1 MSRTDIDF
9 KIGADLKQF
18 RGAMGNIDHSLKRL
32 SGGFG
37 ALGGVIGASFAIDI
51 IQQFAAESVE
61 LASKMEGVEAAFNRL
76 NDPNLLDNLR
86 EATAGT
92 VDDLKLMQT
101 AVRAENFRI
110 PMDTLAKGLEFAQRR
125 AQATGE
131 SVDYMVDSF
140 VTGLGRESVKIL
152 DNLGISTLEL
162 QEKTKELGSMA
173 AAVGQI
179 MDEEFDKVGERVTT
193 TSMKIDQQKA
203 SIENLKKEIGEGL
216 TPAYEALLSVQAKL
230 VKTFFQPFDDPFKVD
245 DKTEKQLRAQVAMIE
260 KRIKVN
266 DKDLKSYPKN
276 STYIK
281 NVTRLEEARI
291 LAMSALNAVLEEK
304 KQTELVESGE
314 QARLD
319 AEAEKIRKAK
329 ELSDAITA
337 YNTKLE
343 GLLPNLKQVNSEI
356 QEMFKPEDADIGKLA
371 HLLGFAEVNME
382 LEELEKTT
390 EEFGSASKKTFDEMV
405 EGFFNFEEAT
415 EEAADTFD
423 HSFRNTIDKF
433 KEFRDEFLMV
443 GEILRMSFEAA
454 FAPLEEGETRLGNF
468 REAFVNQLKMMA
480 AQLLAT
486 AAAAAILATILTI
499 AFGGANMAGQAM
511 FGKAGMGFGDL
522 FGGLLQGGGGFGF
535 NGGGMTGNTSGG
547 IEIFGK
553 LLGSDIL
560 LSGERAGRNR
570 NRLSGIGG

>member
-18 RGAMGNIDHSLKRL
+18 RGAMGNIDHSLKKL

-51 IQQFAAESVE
+51 IQQFAAESIE

-86 EATAGT
+86 KATAGT

-101 AVRAENFRI
+101 AVKAENFRI

-152 DNLGISTLEL
+152 DNLGISTIEL
-162 QEKTKELGSMA
+162 QAKTKELGSMA
-173 AAVGQI
+173 AAVGAI
-179 MDEEFDKVGERVTT
+179 MDEEFEKVGERVTT
-193 TSMKIDQQKA
+193 TSMKVDQQRA
-203 SIENLKKEIGEGL
+203 SITNLKTEIGEKLLPVYSAFLDQTNKGL
-216 TPAYEALLSVQAKL
+216 STVNFILDDQEKGYKRLFVAVQSYFNITKFGLDLVTNPLKAVLSLFGETKEEVEGLNTEFDNGLPSVTAWADKFDKMQTQAK
-230 VKTFFQPFDDPFKVD
+230 
-245 DKTEKQLRAQVAMIE
+245 EGA
-260 KRIKVN
+260 
-266 DKDLKSYPKN
+266 
-276 STYIK
+276 
-281 NVTRLEEARI
+281 
-291 LAMSALNAVLEEK
+291 K
-304 KQTELVESGE
+304 KQREAVESYNNK
-314 QARLD
+314 L
-319 AEAEKIRKAK
+319 K
-329 ELSDAITA
+329 EL
-337 YNTKLE
+337 
-343 GLLPNLKQVNSEI
+343 LPTLRQVGYEI
-356 QEMFKPEDADIGKLA
+356 DQAFNPGEDTTGKLA
-371 HLLGFAEVNME
+371 HQLGFAEVNTE
-382 LEELEKTT
+382 LEELEGTV
-390 EEFGSASKKTFDEMV
+390 EEFGSTSKKNFDEMV
-405 EGFFNFEEAT
+405 EGFFNFEQAT

-433 KEFRDEFLMV
+433 REFRDEFLMV
-443 GEILRMSFEAA
+443 GDILRRSFEAA

-468 REAFVNQLKMMA
+468 REAFVQQLKMMA

-486 AAAAAILATILTI
+486 AAAALILATILTV
-499 AFGGANMAGQAM
+499 AFGGTNMAGQAM

-535 NGGGMTGNTSGG
+535 NGSGISGNTSGG

>member
-18 RGAMGNIDHSLKRL
+18 RGAMGNIDHSLKKL

-37 ALGGVIGASFAIDI
+37 ALGGVIGATFAVDVIK
-51 IQQFAAESVE
+51 QFVSESVD

-86 EATAGT
+86 KATAGT

-101 AVRAENFRI
+101 AVKAENFRI

-152 DNLGISTLEL
+152 DNLGISTIEL
-162 QEKTKELGSMA
+162 QAKTKELGSMA

-179 MDEEFDKVGERVTT
+179 MDEEFEKVGERVTT
-193 TSMKIDQQKA
+193 TSMKIDKQRA
-203 SIENLKKEIGEGL
+203 SVTNLKTEVGEKLLPIYSRFLNGTIKGLDNINFILDDQEKGYKRLFVAVKSYFEITRAGYRMVMN
-216 TPAYEALLSVQAKL
+216 PAKL
-230 VKTFFQPFDDPFKVD
+230 FASLLGSTKEEVEELNTEFDNGLPSVTAWA
-245 DKTEKQLRAQVAMIE
+245 DKF
-260 KRIKVN
+260 
-266 DKDLKSYPKN
+266 DKMQTQAD
-276 STYIK
+276 
-281 NVTRLEEARI
+281 EGA
-291 LAMSALNAVLEEK
+291 K
-304 KQTELVESGE
+304 KQREAVESYNNK
-314 QARLD
+314 L
-319 AEAEKIRKAK
+319 K
-329 ELSDAITA
+329 EL
-337 YNTKLE
+337 
-343 GLLPNLKQVNSEI
+343 LPTLQQVGYEI
-356 QEMFKPEDADIGKLA
+356 DQAFNPGEDTTGKLA
-371 HLLGFAEVNME
+371 HQLGFAEVDTE
-382 LEELEKTT
+382 LEELEGTV
-390 EEFGSASKKTFDEMV
+390 ENFG
-405 EGFFNFEEAT
+405 
-415 EEAADTFD
+415 DTFD

-433 KEFRDEFLMV
+433 REFRDEFLMV
-443 GEILRMSFEAA
+443 GDILRMSFEAA

-468 REAFVNQLKMMA
+468 REAFVQQLKMMA

-486 AAAAAILATILTI
+486 AAAALILATILTI
-499 AFGGANMAGQAM
+499 AFGGTNMAGQAM

-535 NGGGMTGNTSGG
+535 NGSGISGNTSGG

>member
-18 RGAMGNIDHSLKRL
+18 RGAMGNIDHSLKKL

-37 ALGGVIGASFAIDI
+37 ALGGMIGASFAIDI
-51 IQQFAAESVE
+51 IQQFAAESID

-101 AVRAENFRI
+101 AVRADNFRI
-110 PMDTLAKGLEFAQRR
+110 PMDVLAKGLEFAQRR

-152 DNLGISTLEL
+152 DNLGISSLEL

-179 MDEEFDKVGERVTT
+179 MDQEFEKVGARVTT
-193 TSMKIDQQKA
+193 TSMKIDQQRA
-203 SIENLKKEIGEGL
+203 SITNLKTEIGEKLLPVYSAFLDQTNKGL
-216 TPAYEALLSVQAKL
+216 STVNFILDDQEKGYKRLFVAAKSYFDITKFGLDLVTNPLKALLGLFGETEEEVEKVSVEFNKGLPSITAWADKFGQMQEQA
-230 VKTFFQPFDDPFKVD
+230 D
-245 DKTEKQLRAQVAMIE
+245 EGA
-260 KRIKVN
+260 
-266 DKDLKSYPKN
+266 
-276 STYIK
+276 
-281 NVTRLEEARI
+281 
-291 LAMSALNAVLEEK
+291 K
-304 KQTELVESGE
+304 KQKEAVE
-314 QARLD
+314 AYNNKL
-319 AEAEKIRKAK
+319 K
-329 ELSDAITA
+329 EL
-337 YNTKLE
+337 
-343 GLLPNLKQVNSEI
+343 LPTLQRVGYEI
-356 QEMFKPEDADIGKLA
+356 DQAFNPGEDTSGKLA
-371 HLLGFAEVNME
+371 HNLGFAEVDTE
-382 LEELEKTT
+382 IEELEDTV
-390 EEFGSASKKTFDEMV
+390 EDFGDTFDNSFNGMINNFDAWKKGV
-405 EGFFNFEEAT
+405 EEST
-415 EEAADTFD
+415 DTFD
-423 HSFRNTIDKF
+423 HSFRNTIDNF
-433 KEFRDEFLMV
+433 RVFRDEFMMV
-443 GEILRMSFEAA
+443 GEVLRMSFEAA

-468 REAFVNQLKMMA
+468 REAFVQQLKMMA

-499 AFGGANMAGQAM
+499 AFGGSNAAGQAM

>member
-18 RGAMGNIDHSLKRL
+18 RGAMGNIDHSLKKL

-37 ALGGVIGASFAIDI
+37 ALGGVIGASFAVDI
-51 IQQFAAESVE
+51 IQQFVSESIE
-61 LASKMEGVEAAFNRL
+61 LASKMEGVEAAFDRL

-86 EATAGT
+86 KATAGT

-101 AVRAENFRI
+101 AVKAENFRI

-140 VTGLGRESVKIL
+140 VTGLGRKSVMIL
-152 DNLGISTLEL
+152 DNLGISAAEL
-162 QEKTKELGSMA
+162 KERMA
-173 AAVGQI
+173 EGATMAEAVGAI
-179 MDEEFDKVGERVTT
+179 MDEEFEKVGERVTT
-193 TSMKIDQQKA
+193 TSMKVDQQRA
-203 SIENLKKEIGEGL
+203 SITNLKTEIGEKLLPVYSAFLSQTNKGL
-216 TPAYEALLSVQAKL
+216 GKINFILDDQEKGYKRLFVAVQSYFNVTKFGLDLVTNPTKALLSLLGDTKEEVEAISVEFNKGLPSITAWADKFDAMQTQA
-230 VKTFFQPFDDPFKVD
+230 D
-245 DKTEKQLRAQVAMIE
+245 EGA
-260 KRIKVN
+260 
-266 DKDLKSYPKN
+266 
-276 STYIK
+276 
-281 NVTRLEEARI
+281 
-291 LAMSALNAVLEEK
+291 K
-304 KQTELVESGE
+304 KQREAVESYNNK
-314 QARLD
+314 L
-319 AEAEKIRKAK
+319 K
-329 ELSDAITA
+329 EL
-337 YNTKLE
+337 
-343 GLLPNLKQVNSEI
+343 LPTLQQVGYEI
-356 QEMFKPEDADIGKLA
+356 DQAFNPGEDTTGKLA
-371 HLLGFAEVNME
+371 HQLGFAEVDTE
-382 LEELEKTT
+382 LEELEETV
-390 EEFGSASKKTFDEMV
+390 ENFG
-405 EGFFNFEEAT
+405 
-415 EEAADTFD
+415 DTFD

-433 KEFRDEFLMV
+433 REFRDEFLMV
-443 GEILRMSFEAA
+443 GDILRMSFEAA

-486 AAAAAILATILTI
+486 AVAALILATILTV
-499 AFGGANMAGQAM
+499 AFGGTNLAGQAM

-535 NGGGMTGNTSGG
+535 NGSGISGNTSGG

-570 NRLSGIGG
+570 TRQRGF

>member
-18 RGAMGNIDHSLKRL
+18 RGAMGNIDHSLRKL

-110 PMDTLAKGLEFAQRR
+110 PMDVLAKGLEFAQRR

-152 DNLGISTLEL
+152 DNLGISTIEL

-179 MDEEFDKVGERVTT
+179 MEDEFNKVGERVTT
-193 TSMKIDQQKA
+193 TSMKIDQQRA
-203 SIENLKKEIGEGL
+203 SITNLKTEIGEKLLPVYSAFLDQTNKGL
-216 TPAYEALLSVQAKL
+216 STVNFILDDQEKGYKRLFVAVQSYFNVTKFGLDLVTNPTKAFLSLLGDTKEEVEELNTEFDKGLPSVTAWADKFDAMQTQAKEGA
-230 VKTFFQPFDDPFKVD
+230 K
-245 DKTEKQLRAQVAMIE
+245 KQREAVEAYNN
-260 KRIKVN
+260 K
-266 DKDLKSYPKN
+266 
-276 STYIK
+276 
-281 NVTRLEEARI
+281 LEE
-291 LAMSALNAVLEEK
+291 
-304 KQTELVESGE
+304 
-314 QARLD
+314 
-319 AEAEKIRKAK
+319 
-329 ELSDAITA
+329 
-337 YNTKLE
+337 
-343 GLLPNLKQVNSEI
+343 LLPTLQKVSHEI
-356 QEMFKPEDADIGKLA
+356 DKAFNPGEDTSRGLA

-382 LEELEKTT
+382 LEELEETT
-390 EEFGSASKKTFDEMV
+390 ENFG
-405 EGFFNFEEAT
+405 
-415 EEAADTFD
+415 DTFD
-423 HSFRNTIDKF
+423 HSFRNNIDKF
-433 KEFRDEFLMV
+433 REFRDEFMIF
-443 GEILRMSFEAA
+443 GNMLRVSFEAA
-454 FAPLEEGETRLGNF
+454 FSKLEEGETRMGRFNEVFLQQLG
-468 REAFVNQLKMMA
+468 MMA

-499 AFGGANMAGQAM
+499 AFGGTNMAGKAM
-511 FGKAGMGFGDL
+511 FSKAGMGFGDL
-522 FGGLLQGGGGFGF
+522 FSGMFGELGGGFGF
-535 NGGGMTGNTSGG
+535 NGGGFGSGEG
-547 IEIFGK
+547 GMNIIGM
-553 LLGSDIL
+553 LRGSDFVL
-560 LSGERAGRNR
+560 MQERAGRNR

>member
-18 RGAMGNIDHSLKRL
+18 RGAMGNIDHSLKKL

-51 IQQFAAESVE
+51 IQQFAAESIE

-110 PMDTLAKGLEFAQRR
+110 PMDVLAKGLEFAQRR

-152 DNLGISTLEL
+152 DNLGISTIEL

-179 MDEEFDKVGERVTT
+179 MEDEFDKVGERVTT
-193 TSMKIDQQKA
+193 TSMKVDQQRA
-203 SIENLKKEIGEGL
+203 AITNLKTEIGEKLLPVYSAFLDQTNKGL
-216 TPAYEALLSVQAKL
+216 STVNFILDDQEKGYKRLFTAVQSYFNITKFGLDLVTNPLKAVLSLFGETKEEVEGLNTEFDKGLPSVTAWADKFGAMQTQAKEGA
-230 VKTFFQPFDDPFKVD
+230 K
-245 DKTEKQLRAQVAMIE
+245 KQREAVEAYNN
-260 KRIKVN
+260 K
-266 DKDLKSYPKN
+266 
-276 STYIK
+276 
-281 NVTRLEEARI
+281 LEE
-291 LAMSALNAVLEEK
+291 
-304 KQTELVESGE
+304 
-314 QARLD
+314 
-319 AEAEKIRKAK
+319 
-329 ELSDAITA
+329 
-337 YNTKLE
+337 
-343 GLLPNLKQVNSEI
+343 LLPTLQKVSHEI
-356 QEMFKPEDADIGKLA
+356 NKAFNPGEDTSRSLA

-382 LEELEKTT
+382 LEELEETT
-390 EEFGSASKKTFDEMV
+390 ENFG
-405 EGFFNFEEAT
+405 
-415 EEAADTFD
+415 DTFD
-423 HSFRNTIDKF
+423 HSFRNNIDKF
-433 KEFRDEFLMV
+433 REFRDEFMIF
-443 GEILRMSFEAA
+443 GNMLRVSFEAA
-454 FAPLEEGETRLGNF
+454 FSKLEEGETRMGRFNEVFLQQLG
-468 REAFVNQLKMMA
+468 MMA

-486 AAAAAILATILTI
+486 AAAAAILATILTV
-499 AFGGANMAGQAM
+499 AFGGTNMAGKAM
-511 FGKAGMGFGDL
+511 FSKAGMGFGDL
-522 FGGLLQGGGGFGF
+522 FSGLFGEMGGGFGF
-535 NGGGMTGNTSGG
+535 NGGGFGG
-547 IEIFGK
+547 GEGGMNIIGM
-553 LLGSDIL
+553 LRGSDFIL
-560 LSGERAGRNR
+560 MQERAGRNR

>member
-18 RGAMGNIDHSLKRL
+18 RGAMGNIDHSLKKL

-101 AVRAENFRI
+101 AVKAENFRI
-110 PMDTLAKGLEFAQRR
+110 PMDVLAKGLEFAQRR

-152 DNLGISTLEL
+152 DNLGISTIEL

-179 MDEEFDKVGERVTT
+179 MEDEFNKVGERVTT
-193 TSMKIDQQKA
+193 TSMKVDQQRA
-203 SIENLKKEIGEGL
+203 SITNLKTEIGEKLLPVYSAFLDQTNKGL
-216 TPAYEALLSVQAKL
+216 STVNFILDDQEKGYKRLFVAVQSYFNITKFGLDLVTNPTKALLSLLGDTKEEVEGLNTEFDNGLPSVTAWADKFDAMQTQAKEGA
-230 VKTFFQPFDDPFKVD
+230 K
-245 DKTEKQLRAQVAMIE
+245 KQREAVEAYNN
-260 KRIKVN
+260 K
-266 DKDLKSYPKN
+266 
-276 STYIK
+276 
-281 NVTRLEEARI
+281 LEE
-291 LAMSALNAVLEEK
+291 
-304 KQTELVESGE
+304 
-314 QARLD
+314 
-319 AEAEKIRKAK
+319 
-329 ELSDAITA
+329 
-337 YNTKLE
+337 
-343 GLLPNLKQVNSEI
+343 LLPTLQKVSHEI
-356 QEMFKPEDADIGKLA
+356 DKAFNPGEDTSRNLA

-382 LEELEKTT
+382 LEELEETT
-390 EEFGSASKKTFDEMV
+390 ENFG
-405 EGFFNFEEAT
+405 
-415 EEAADTFD
+415 DTFD

-433 KEFRDEFLMV
+433 RVFRDEFMMV
-443 GEILRMSFEAA
+443 GEVLRMSFEAA

>member
-18 RGAMGNIDHSLKRL
+18 RGAMGNIDHSLKKL

-51 IQQFAAESVE
+51 IQQFAAESIE

-86 EATAGT
+86 KATAGT

-101 AVRAENFRI
+101 AVKAENFRI

-152 DNLGISTLEL
+152 DNLGISTIEL
-162 QEKTKELGSMA
+162 QAKTKELGSMA
-173 AAVGQI
+173 AAVGAI
-179 MDEEFDKVGERVTT
+179 MDEEFEKVGERVTT
-193 TSMKIDQQKA
+193 TSMKVDQQRA
-203 SIENLKKEIGEGL
+203 SITNLKTEIGEKLLPVYSAFLDQTNKGL
-216 TPAYEALLSVQAKL
+216 STVNFILDDQEKGYKRLFTAVQSYFNITKFGLDLVTNPLKAVLSLFGETKEEVEGLNTEFDNGLPSVTAWADKFDKMQTQAK
-230 VKTFFQPFDDPFKVD
+230 
-245 DKTEKQLRAQVAMIE
+245 EGA
-260 KRIKVN
+260 
-266 DKDLKSYPKN
+266 
-276 STYIK
+276 
-281 NVTRLEEARI
+281 
-291 LAMSALNAVLEEK
+291 K
-304 KQTELVESGE
+304 KQREAVESYNNK
-314 QARLD
+314 L
-319 AEAEKIRKAK
+319 K
-329 ELSDAITA
+329 EL
-337 YNTKLE
+337 
-343 GLLPNLKQVNSEI
+343 LPTLQQVGYEI
-356 QEMFKPEDADIGKLA
+356 DQAFNPGEDTTGKLA
-371 HLLGFAEVNME
+371 HQLGFAEVDTE
-382 LEELEKTT
+382 LEELEETV
-390 EEFGSASKKTFDEMV
+390 ENFG
-405 EGFFNFEEAT
+405 
-415 EEAADTFD
+415 DTFD
-423 HSFRNTIDKF
+423 NSFRNTIDKF
-433 KEFRDEFLMV
+433 REFRDEFLMV
-443 GEILRMSFEAA
+443 GDILRMSFEAA

-468 REAFVNQLKMMA
+468 REAFVQQLKMMA

-486 AAAAAILATILTI
+486 AAAALILATILTI
-499 AFGGANMAGQAM
+499 AFGGTNMAGQAM

-535 NGGGMTGNTSGG
+535 NGSGISGNTSGG

-570 NRLSGIGG
+570 NRQRGF

>member
-18 RGAMGNIDHSLKRL
+18 RGAMGNIDHSLKKL

-37 ALGGVIGASFAIDI
+37 ALGGMIGASFAIDI
-51 IQQFAAESVE
+51 IQQFAAESIQ
-61 LASKMEGVEAAFNRL
+61 LATKMEGVEAAFNRL

-101 AVRAENFRI
+101 AVKADNFRI
-110 PMDTLAKGLEFAQRR
+110 PMDVLAKGLEFAQRR

-152 DNLGISTLEL
+152 DNLGISSLEL

-179 MDEEFDKVGERVTT
+179 MDQEFEKVGARVTT
-193 TSMKIDQQKA
+193 TSMRIDQQRA
-203 SIENLKKEIGEGL
+203 SITNLKSEIGEKLLPVYSAFLTQTNKGL
-216 TPAYEALLSVQAKL
+216 GKLNFILDDQQKGYKRLFVAAKSYFDITKFGLDLVTNPLKALLGLFGETEEEVEKISVEFNKGLPSITAWADKFGQMQEQA
-230 VKTFFQPFDDPFKVD
+230 D
-245 DKTEKQLRAQVAMIE
+245 EGA
-260 KRIKVN
+260 
-266 DKDLKSYPKN
+266 
-276 STYIK
+276 
-281 NVTRLEEARI
+281 
-291 LAMSALNAVLEEK
+291 K
-304 KQTELVESGE
+304 KQKEAVE
-314 QARLD
+314 AYNNKL
-319 AEAEKIRKAK
+319 K
-329 ELSDAITA
+329 EL
-337 YNTKLE
+337 
-343 GLLPNLKQVNSEI
+343 LPTLQRVSYEI
-356 QEMFKPEDADIGKLA
+356 DQAFNPGEDTTGKLA
-371 HLLGFAEVNME
+371 HQLGFAEVDME
-382 LEELEKTT
+382 LEELEETV
-390 EEFGSASKKTFDEMV
+390 ENFG
-405 EGFFNFEEAT
+405 
-415 EEAADTFD
+415 DTFD

-433 KEFRDEFLMV
+433 REFRDEFLMV
-443 GEILRMSFEAA
+443 GDILRMSFEAA

-468 REAFVNQLKMMA
+468 REAFVQQLKMMA

-486 AAAAAILATILTI
+486 AAAALILATILTI
-499 AFGGANMAGQAM
+499 AFGGTNMAGKAM

-570 NRLSGIGG
+570 TRQRGF

>member
-18 RGAMGNIDHSLKRL
+18 RGAMGNIDHSLKKL

-51 IQQFAAESVE
+51 IQQFAAESID

-101 AVRAENFRI
+101 AVRADNFRI
-110 PMDTLAKGLEFAQRR
+110 PMDVLAKGLEFAQRR

-152 DNLGISTLEL
+152 DNLGISSLEL

-179 MDEEFDKVGERVTT
+179 MDQEFEKVGARVTT
-193 TSMKIDQQKA
+193 TSMKIDQQRA
-203 SIENLKKEIGEGL
+203 SITNLKTEIGEKLLPVYSAFLDQTNKGL
-216 TPAYEALLSVQAKL
+216 STVNFILDDQEKGYKRLFVAAKSYFDITKFGLDLVTNPLKALLGLFGETEEEVEKVSVEFNKGLPSITAWADKFGQMQEQA
-230 VKTFFQPFDDPFKVD
+230 D
-245 DKTEKQLRAQVAMIE
+245 EGA
-260 KRIKVN
+260 
-266 DKDLKSYPKN
+266 
-276 STYIK
+276 
-281 NVTRLEEARI
+281 
-291 LAMSALNAVLEEK
+291 K
-304 KQTELVESGE
+304 KQREAVE
-314 QARLD
+314 AYNNKL
-319 AEAEKIRKAK
+319 K
-329 ELSDAITA
+329 EL
-337 YNTKLE
+337 
-343 GLLPNLKQVNSEI
+343 LPTLQRVGYEI
-356 QEMFKPEDADIGKLA
+356 DQAFNPGEDTSGKLA
-371 HLLGFAEVNME
+371 HNLGFAEVDTE
-382 LEELEKTT
+382 IEELEDTV
-390 EEFGSASKKTFDEMV
+390 EDFGDTFDNSFNGMINNFDAWKKGV
-405 EGFFNFEEAT
+405 EEST
-415 EEAADTFD
+415 DTFD
-423 HSFRNTIDKF
+423 HSFRNTIDNF
-433 KEFRDEFLMV
+433 RVFRDEFMMV
-443 GEILRMSFEAA
+443 GEVLRMSFEAA

-468 REAFVNQLKMMA
+468 REAFVQQLKMMA

-499 AFGGANMAGQAM
+499 AFGGTNMAGQAM

>member
-18 RGAMGNIDHSLKRL
+18 RGAMGNIDHSLRKL

-76 NDPNLLDNLR
+76 NDPTLLDNLR
-86 EATAGT
+86 KATAGT

-110 PMDTLAKGLEFAQRR
+110 PMDVLAKGLEFAQRR

-152 DNLGISTLEL
+152 DNLGISTIEL

-179 MDEEFDKVGERVTT
+179 MEDEFNKVGERVTT
-193 TSMKIDQQKA
+193 TSMKVDQQRA
-203 SIENLKKEIGEGL
+203 SITNLKTEVGEKLLPVYSAFLDKTISGLDTVNFILDDQEKGYKRLFTAVQSYFNVTKFGLDLVTNPTKAFLSLLGDTKEEVEELNTEFDNGL
-216 TPAYEALLSVQAKL
+216 PSVTAWADKFDAMQTQAKEGA
-230 VKTFFQPFDDPFKVD
+230 K
-245 DKTEKQLRAQVAMIE
+245 KQREAVEAYNN
-260 KRIKVN
+260 K
-266 DKDLKSYPKN
+266 
-276 STYIK
+276 
-281 NVTRLEEARI
+281 LEE
-291 LAMSALNAVLEEK
+291 
-304 KQTELVESGE
+304 
-314 QARLD
+314 
-319 AEAEKIRKAK
+319 
-329 ELSDAITA
+329 
-337 YNTKLE
+337 
-343 GLLPNLKQVNSEI
+343 LLPTLQKVSHEI
-356 QEMFKPEDADIGKLA
+356 DKAFNPGEDTSRSLA

-382 LEELEKTT
+382 LEELEETT
-390 EEFGSASKKTFDEMV
+390 ENFG
-405 EGFFNFEEAT
+405 
-415 EEAADTFD
+415 DTFD
-423 HSFRNTIDKF
+423 HSFRNMIDKF
-433 KEFRDEFLMV
+433 QTFKDEFLMV
-443 GEILRMSFEAA
+443 GDILRMSFEAA

-499 AFGGANMAGQAM
+499 AFGGTNMAGKAM
-511 FGKAGMGFGDL
+511 FHKGGMGFGDL
-522 FGGLLQGGGGFGF
+522 FSGMFGELGGGFGF
-535 NGGGMTGNTSGG
+535 NGGGFGSGEG
-547 IEIFGK
+547 GMNIIGM
-553 LLGSDIL
+553 LRGSDFIL
-560 LSGERAGRNR
+560 MQERAGRNR

>member
-18 RGAMGNIDHSLKRL
+18 RGAMGNIDHSLRKL

-76 NDPNLLDNLR
+76 NDPRLLDNLR
-86 EATAGT
+86 KATANT
-92 VDDLKLMQT
+92 VDDLTLMQT
-101 AVRAENFRI
+101 AVKAENFRI
-110 PMDTLAKGLEFAQRR
+110 PMDVLAKGLDFAQRR

-131 SVDYMVDSF
+131 SVDYMVESF
-140 VTGLGRESVKIL
+140 VTGLGRQSVKIL
-152 DNLGISTLEL
+152 DNLGISAAEL
-162 QEKTKELGSMA
+162 KERMA
-173 AAVGQI
+173 EGATMAEAVGQI
-179 MDEEFDKVGERVTT
+179 MDEEFKKVGDRVVT
-193 TSMKIDQQKA
+193 TSMKIDQQRA
-203 SIENLKKEIGEGL
+203 AITNLKSEIGEKLLPVYSAFLDQTNKGL
-216 TPAYEALLSVQAKL
+216 GKLNFILDDQEKGYKRLFVAAKSYFNITKFGVDLVTNPLKALLSLFSKTEEEVEKVSVEFNKGLPSITAWADKFGAMQTQAK
-230 VKTFFQPFDDPFKVD
+230 
-245 DKTEKQLRAQVAMIE
+245 EGA
-260 KRIKVN
+260 
-266 DKDLKSYPKN
+266 
-276 STYIK
+276 
-281 NVTRLEEARI
+281 
-291 LAMSALNAVLEEK
+291 K
-304 KQTELVESGE
+304 KQREAV
-314 QARLD
+314 D
-319 AEAEKIRKAK
+319 AYNNKLK
-329 ELSDAITA
+329 EL
-337 YNTKLE
+337 
-343 GLLPNLKQVNSEI
+343 LPTLQRVSYEI
-356 QEMFKPEDADIGKLA
+356 DQAFNPGEDTSGKLA
-371 HLLGFAEVNME
+371 HNLGFAEVNME
-382 LEELEKTT
+382 LEELEETT
-390 EEFGSASKKTFDEMV
+390 ENFG
-405 EGFFNFEEAT
+405 
-415 EEAADTFD
+415 DTFD

-486 AAAAAILATILTI
+486 AAAAAILATILTV

>member
-18 RGAMGNIDHSLKRL
+18 RGAMGNIDHSLKKL

-37 ALGGVIGASFAIDI
+37 ALGGVIGATFAVDVIK
-51 IQQFAAESVE
+51 QFVSESVD

-86 EATAGT
+86 KATAGT

-101 AVRAENFRI
+101 AVKAENFRI
-110 PMDTLAKGLEFAQRR
+110 PMDVLAKGLEFAQRR

-152 DNLGISTLEL
+152 DNLGISTIEL
-162 QEKTKELGSMA
+162 QAKTKELGSMA

-179 MDEEFDKVGERVTT
+179 MDEEFEKVGERVTT
-193 TSMKIDQQKA
+193 TSMKIDKQRA
-203 SIENLKKEIGEGL
+203 SVTNLKTEVGEKLLPIYSRFLNGTIKGLDNINFILDDQEKGYKRLFVAVKSYFEITRAGYRMVMN
-216 TPAYEALLSVQAKL
+216 PAKL
-230 VKTFFQPFDDPFKVD
+230 FASLLGSTKEEVEELNTEFDNGLPSVTAWA
-245 DKTEKQLRAQVAMIE
+245 DKFDAMQTQADE
-260 KRIKVN
+260 G
-266 DKDLKSYPKN
+266 
-276 STYIK
+276 
-281 NVTRLEEARI
+281 A
-291 LAMSALNAVLEEK
+291 K
-304 KQTELVESGE
+304 KQREAVESYNNK
-314 QARLD
+314 L
-319 AEAEKIRKAK
+319 K
-329 ELSDAITA
+329 EL
-337 YNTKLE
+337 
-343 GLLPNLKQVNSEI
+343 LPTLRQVGYEI
-356 QEMFKPEDADIGKLA
+356 DQAFNPGEDTTGKLA
-371 HLLGFAEVNME
+371 HQLGFAEVDTE
-382 LEELEKTT
+382 LEELEETV
-390 EEFGSASKKTFDEMV
+390 ENFG
-405 EGFFNFEEAT
+405 
-415 EEAADTFD
+415 DTFD
-423 HSFRNTIDKF
+423 HSFRNTVDNFRI
-433 KEFRDEFLMV
+433 FRDEFMMV
-443 GEILRMSFEAA
+443 GEVLRMSFEAA

-468 REAFVNQLKMMA
+468 REVFVQQLKMMA

-486 AAAAAILATILTI
+486 AAAALILATILTI
-499 AFGGANMAGQAM
+499 AFGGTNMAGQAM

-535 NGGGMTGNTSGG
+535 NGSGISGNTSGG

>member
-18 RGAMGNIDHSLKRL
+18 RGAMGNIDHSLRKL

-110 PMDTLAKGLEFAQRR
+110 PMDVLAKGLEFAQRR

-152 DNLGISTLEL
+152 DNLGISTIEL

-179 MDEEFDKVGERVTT
+179 MEDEFNKVGERVTT
-193 TSMKIDQQKA
+193 TSMKVDQQRASITNLKTEVGEKLLPVYSAFLDNTIKGLDNINFILDDQEKGYKRLFVAVKSYFEITRAGYRMVMNPAKLFASLLGNTKEEVEELNTEFDKGLPSVTAWADKFDAMQTQSQESAKKQIEAIDQYKKKLDELSPKLQKV
-203 SIENLKKEIGEGL
+203 
-216 TPAYEALLSVQAKL
+216 AYEI
-230 VKTFFQPFDDPFKVD
+230 D
-245 DKTEKQLRAQVAMIE
+245 RAF
-260 KRIKVN
+260 N
-266 DKDLKSYPKN
+266 P
-276 STYIK
+276 
-281 NVTRLEEARI
+281 
-291 LAMSALNAVLEEK
+291 
-304 KQTELVESGE
+304 GE
-314 QARLD
+314 DTSR
-319 AEAEKIRKAK
+319 
-329 ELSDAITA
+329 S
-337 YNTKLE
+337 
-343 GLLPNLKQVNSEI
+343 
-356 QEMFKPEDADIGKLA
+356 LA

-382 LEELEKTT
+382 LEELEETT
-390 EEFGSASKKTFDEMV
+390 ENFG
-405 EGFFNFEEAT
+405 
-415 EEAADTFD
+415 DTFD
-423 HSFRNTIDKF
+423 HSFRNMIDKF
-433 KEFRDEFLMV
+433 QTFKDEFLMV
-443 GEILRMSFEAA
+443 GDILRMSFEAA

-499 AFGGANMAGQAM
+499 AFGGTNMAGKAM
-511 FGKAGMGFGDL
+511 FSKAGMGFGDL
-522 FGGLLQGGGGFGF
+522 FSGMFGELGGGFGF
-535 NGGGMTGNTSGG
+535 NGGGFGSGEG
-547 IEIFGK
+547 GMNIIGM
-553 LLGSDIL
+553 LRGSDFIL
-560 LSGERAGRNR
+560 MQERAGRNR

>member
-18 RGAMGNIDHSLKRL
+18 RGAMGNIDHSLKKL

-51 IQQFAAESVE
+51 IQQFAAESIE
-61 LASKMEGVEAAFNRL
+61 LATKMEGVEAAFNRL
-76 NDPNLLDNLR
+76 NDPTLLDNLR
-86 EATAGT
+86 KATAGT

-101 AVRAENFRI
+101 AVKAENFRI
-110 PMDTLAKGLEFAQRR
+110 PMDVLAKGLDFAQRR

-131 SVDYMVDSF
+131 SVDYMVESF
-140 VTGLGRESVKIL
+140 VTGLGRQSVKIL
-152 DNLGISTLEL
+152 DNLGISAAEL
-162 QEKTKELGSMA
+162 KERMA
-173 AAVGQI
+173 EGATMAEAVGQI
-179 MDEEFDKVGERVTT
+179 MDEEFKKVGDRVTT
-193 TSMKIDQQKA
+193 TSMKIDQQRA
-203 SIENLKKEIGEGL
+203 SITNLKTEVGEKLLPVYSAFLDNTIKGLGNINFILDDQEKGYKRLFVAAQSYFKATKFGLDLVTNPTKAFLSLLGNTKEEVEELSAEFDKGL
-216 TPAYEALLSVQAKL
+216 PSVTAWSDKFGAMQTQSQESAKKQMEAVDQYKKKLDELSPKLQKIAYEI
-230 VKTFFQPFDDPFKVD
+230 D
-245 DKTEKQLRAQVAMIE
+245 RAF
-260 KRIKVN
+260 N
-266 DKDLKSYPKN
+266 P
-276 STYIK
+276 
-281 NVTRLEEARI
+281 
-291 LAMSALNAVLEEK
+291 
-304 KQTELVESGE
+304 GE
-314 QARLD
+314 D
-319 AEAEKIRKAK
+319 T
-329 ELSDAITA
+329 S
-337 YNTKLE
+337 
-343 GLLPNLKQVNSEI
+343 
-356 QEMFKPEDADIGKLA
+356 GKLA
-371 HLLGFAEVNME
+371 HNLGFAEVDTE
-382 LEELEKTT
+382 LEELEETV
-390 EEFGSASKKTFDEMV
+390 EDFG
-405 EGFFNFEEAT
+405 
-415 EEAADTFD
+415 DTFD

-433 KEFRDEFLMV
+433 RVFRDEFMMV
-443 GEILRMSFEAA
+443 GEVLRMSFEAA

-499 AFGGANMAGQAM
+499 AFGGTNMAGQAM

>member
-9 KIGADLKQF
+9 KIGADMKQF
-18 RGAMGNIDHSLKRL
+18 RTAMGSIDHSLKKL

-37 ALGGVIGASFAIDI
+37 ALGGVIGASFAVDI
-51 IQQFAAESVE
+51 IQQFVSESVE

-76 NDPNLLDNLR
+76 NDPNLLDNLTK
-86 EATAGT
+86 ATAGT

-101 AVRAENFRI
+101 AVKAENFRI
-110 PMDTLAKGLEFAQRR
+110 PMDVLAKGLDFAQRR

-152 DNLGISTLEL
+152 DNLGISTIEL
-162 QEKTKELGSMA
+162 NAKTKELGSMA
-173 AAVGQI
+173 EAVGQI
-179 MDEEFDKVGERVTT
+179 MDEEFKKVGERVTT
-193 TSMKIDQQKA
+193 TSMKVDQQRA
-203 SIENLKKEIGEGL
+203 SITNLKTEIGEKLLPVYSAFLDNTNKGL
-216 TPAYEALLSVQAKL
+216 GKINFILDDQEKGYKRLFVAVQSYFNITKFGLDLVTNPTKALLSLLGNTKEEVEELNTEFDKGLPSITAWADKFDAMQTQA
-230 VKTFFQPFDDPFKVD
+230 D
-245 DKTEKQLRAQVAMIE
+245 EGA
-260 KRIKVN
+260 
-266 DKDLKSYPKN
+266 
-276 STYIK
+276 
-281 NVTRLEEARI
+281 
-291 LAMSALNAVLEEK
+291 K
-304 KQTELVESGE
+304 KQKEAVE
-314 QARLD
+314 Q
-319 AEAEKIRKAK
+319 
-329 ELSDAITA
+329 
-337 YNTKLE
+337 YNNKLE
-343 GLLPNLKQVNSEI
+343 KLLPTLQRVGYEI
-356 QEMFKPEDADIGKLA
+356 DRAFNPGEDTSGKLA
-371 HLLGFAEVNME
+371 HQLGFAEVNTE
-382 LEELEKTT
+382 LEELEDTV
-390 EEFGSASKKTFDEMV
+390 EEFGGAYKKTFDEMV

-433 KEFRDEFLMV
+433 REFRDEFLMV
-443 GEILRMSFEAA
+443 GDILRMSFEAA

-468 REAFVNQLKMMA
+468 REAFVQQLKMMA

-486 AAAAAILATILTI
+486 AAAALILATILTV
-499 AFGGANMAGQAM
+499 AFGGTNMAGQAM

-535 NGGGMTGNTSGG
+535 NGSGMTGNTSGG
-547 IEIFGK
+547 IEVFGK

>member
-18 RGAMGNIDHSLKRL
+18 RGAMGNIDHSLRKL

-51 IQQFAAESVE
+51 IQQFAAESID

-101 AVRAENFRI
+101 AVKADNFRI
-110 PMDTLAKGLEFAQRR
+110 PMDVLAKGLEFAQRR

-152 DNLGISTLEL
+152 DNLGISSLEL

-179 MDEEFDKVGERVTT
+179 MDQEFEKVGARVTT
-193 TSMKIDQQKA
+193 TSMKIDQQRA
-203 SIENLKKEIGEGL
+203 AITNLKSEIGEKLLPVYSAFLTQTNKGL
-216 TPAYEALLSVQAKL
+216 GKLNFILDDQEKGYKRLFVAAKSYFDITKFGVDLVTNPLKALLGLFGETEEEVEKVSVEFNKGLPSITAWSDKFGQMQEQA
-230 VKTFFQPFDDPFKVD
+230 D
-245 DKTEKQLRAQVAMIE
+245 EGA
-260 KRIKVN
+260 
-266 DKDLKSYPKN
+266 
-276 STYIK
+276 
-281 NVTRLEEARI
+281 
-291 LAMSALNAVLEEK
+291 K
-304 KQTELVESGE
+304 KQKEAVE
-314 QARLD
+314 AYNNKL
-319 AEAEKIRKAK
+319 K
-329 ELSDAITA
+329 EL
-337 YNTKLE
+337 
-343 GLLPNLKQVNSEI
+343 LPTLQRVSYEI
-356 QEMFKPEDADIGKLA
+356 DQAFNPGEDTSGNLA
-371 HLLGFAEVNME
+371 HNLGFAEVNME
-382 LEELEKTT
+382 LEELEQTT
-390 EEFGSASKKTFDEMV
+390 EEFGSTSKKTYDEMV
-405 EGFFNFEEAT
+405 EGFFNFEQAT

-423 HSFRNTIDKF
+423 HSFRNMIDKF
-433 KEFRDEFLMV
+433 QTFKDEFLMI
-443 GEILRMSFEAA
+443 GDMLRASFEAA
-454 FAPLEEGETRLGNF
+454 FVPLDQLEEGETRIMRF
-468 REAFVNQLKMMA
+468 REVFVQQLRQMA

-499 AFGGANMAGQAM
+499 AFGGANAAGTAM
-511 FGKAGMGFGDL
+511 FKKSGMGFGDL
-522 FGGLLQGGGGFGF
+522 FSGMFGQMGGGFGF
-535 NGGGMTGNTSGG
+535 NGGGFGG
-547 IEIFGK
+547 GEGGMNIIGM
-553 LLGSDIL
+553 LRGSDML
-560 LSGERAGRNR
+560 VMLDRAGNNR